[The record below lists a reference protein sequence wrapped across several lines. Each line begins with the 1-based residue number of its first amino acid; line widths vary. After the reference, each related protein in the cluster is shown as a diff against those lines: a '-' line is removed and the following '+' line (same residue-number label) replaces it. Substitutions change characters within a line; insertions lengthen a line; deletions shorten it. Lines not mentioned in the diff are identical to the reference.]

1 MASSSLE
8 YERITFVLRPRRGP
22 RRVILDAVSGRAA
35 AAQTTAL
42 MGPSGSGKTTLIH
55 ALAGT
60 LRSRVPAELS
70 GAVRVDGEPAGARRR
85 CAVVGQEDALYPL
98 FTVRETLTL
107 CAALTRRGED
117 PDRVAEATLR
127 RLGLAKVAGTR
138 VGDPSEPLLR
148 GVSGGER
155 RRLSIGCELIASRG
169 GVVLLDEP
177 TSSLD
182 AYQALSVA
190 RSLSGLARES
200 RVAVLLSVHQPR
212 AEICL
217 LLDELQLL
225 SRGRVV

>member
-1 MASSSLE
+1 MHEVEASASMQETTASSSEAMASTHDTMASSSLE

-35 AAQTTAL
+35 AAETTAL
-42 MGPSGSGKTTLIH
+42 MGPSGSGKTSLIH

-85 CAVVGQEDALYPL
+85 CAVVGQEDALFPL

-127 RLGLAKVAGTR
+127 RLGLAKAAGTR

-155 RRLSIGCELIASRG
+155 RRLSIGCVGSRSRLPARLAPDG
-169 GVVLLDEP
+169 R
-177 TSSLD
+177 SS
-182 AYQALSVA
+182 
-190 RSLSGLARES
+190 
-200 RVAVLLSVHQPR
+200 P
-212 AEICL
+212 
-217 LLDELQLL
+217 
-225 SRGRVV
+225 